1 MRKAYFFLFLILIL
15 WSNAQI
21 VNIPDVNFK
30 NYLLAHF
37 DGNQDNQIQVS
48 EAQNVYSINL
58 TSSLSISDI
67 TGIEHFSNLTM
78 LIIKYNNITA
88 PVNLSQNT
96 NLNVVTLWG
105 SSPSINISGLS
116 VLKYADLNGKYT
128 SVDLTNKPLLEQ
140 LFLGSSNLNTVN
152 VTSLP
157 LLKRLWISDAGLIT
171 SINVTQNPLLEELV
185 LQQLNLT
192 SIDVTQNPNLT
203 FLSLNGSPIGTV
215 NISQNVLLERLSLD
229 DTGITSVNLQNNP
242 LINYLD
248 LGHNNLSAGIDLS
261 NLLLL
266 EELSVFQSNL
276 STLNLSN
283 NLLLKWLSFGNNS
296 LTNINVSHLALL
308 QNFSSVAN
316 QLTQVDLSNNPALKY
331 VDFTS
336 NSKLTHINLKNG
348 GNHNL
353 IWLSPTDYGWLPK
366 LQEVCVDDPSSYYAI
381 QVNSA
386 LPPAVNVTAQC
397 TALDTQEV
405 SIEKTDIK
413 IFPNPVED
421 VLYIRT
427 KEKLVSYEII
437 SSIGSLVE
445 KGNFDKGAFSVN
457 MQGLSKGIYYIK
469 MSNERF
475 TTTSKVIKK

>member
-1 MRKAYFFLFLILIL
+1 MRKIYFFLFLILIF

-128 SVDLTNKPLLEQ
+128 
-140 LFLGSSNLNTVN
+140 
-152 VTSLP
+152 
-157 LLKRLWISDAGLIT
+157 
-171 SINVTQNPLLEELV
+171 
-185 LQQLNLT
+185 
-192 SIDVTQNPNLT
+192 
-203 FLSLNGSPIGTV
+203 
-215 NISQNVLLERLSLD
+215 
-229 DTGITSVNLQNNP
+229 
-242 LINYLD
+242 
-248 LGHNNLSAGIDLS
+248 
-261 NLLLL
+261 
-266 EELSVFQSNL
+266 
-276 STLNLSN
+276 
-283 NLLLKWLSFGNNS
+283 
-296 LTNINVSHLALL
+296 
-308 QNFSSVAN
+308 
-316 QLTQVDLSNNPALKY
+316 
-331 VDFTS
+331 
-336 NSKLTHINLKNG
+336 
-348 GNHNL
+348 
-353 IWLSPTDYGWLPK
+353 
-366 LQEVCVDDPSSYYAI
+366 
-381 QVNSA
+381 
-386 LPPAVNVTAQC
+386 PAVNVTAQC

-437 SSIGSLVE
+437 SSIGSLVK

-457 MQGLSKGIYYIK
+457 MEGLSKGIYYIK